1 MSVAEMKN
9 KISNE
14 LEKFEEAELS
24 FILKIIDEIKHNP
37 KYTKNPID
45 SIFEEAVHKYGNTLK
60 KLAQ

>member
-9 KISNE
+9 KITNE

-24 FILKIIDEIKHNP
+24 FIFYIIEIKHNP
-37 KYTKNPID
+37 KYTTNSID
-45 SIFEEAVHKYGNTLK
+45 SVFEEAVHKYGNTLK